1 MGICDGLIAYI
12 GSVRPKQNKHIYI
25 TARQCMMKKI
35 AAAVCSDVTYAT
47 K

>member
-1 MGICDGLIAYI
+1 MGNYDSLIACI

-25 TARQCMMKKI
+25 TARHYMMTKKKNMS
-35 AAAVCSDVTYAT
+35 AAAVNAT